1 MTSPAIRSM
10 GVFPSQRIHQL
21 IRDGAVYADRE
32 GIDLA
37 GQVQPASIDL
47 SLGTKAYRLQASF
60 LPQADTV
67 AQRVEELSM
76 YEVDLTQGAILER
89 GAVYLI
95 PLNER
100 LALPAHVRAKANP
113 KSSTGRLDIFT
124 RVITDHC
131 ARFEEIVPGYRGG
144 LFMEVV
150 PRSFTVKVRTGQ
162 RLNQLRFYDM
172 TDGGMSASIRELE
185 IMSRLEFAQGQ
196 ELQDLYNQRELL
208 CDGEGRFIGAPDRH
222 LGADGLLMGVNLGGD
237 DDTVI
242 GYKTKK
248 NSKAL
253 DLDRIGAYRAEDY
266 WEALHPP
273 RRGRLILE
281 PEEFYIFAS
290 KERIRIPLEYA
301 SEMVEFDAGTGEL
314 RTHYAGFFDPGFGHG
329 AHGEIRGTKAVLE
342 VRPHDVPF
350 IIEDGQILFKMKYEA
365 MTSAPLIH
373 YGAAIGSN
381 YHDQELRLSK
391 LFIKTGAPL
400 PSGAGKI

>member
-1 MTSPAIRSM
+1 M

-21 IRDGAVYADRE
+21 IAGGAITADRA
-32 GIDLA
+32 GVDLA
-37 GQVQPASIDL
+37 SQVQPASIDL
-47 SLGTKAYRLQASF
+47 SLGPKAFRLQASF
-60 LPQADTV
+60 LPQSDTV
-67 AQRVEELSM
+67 AQGVAELSM
-76 YEVDLTQGAILER
+76 YEIDLTQGAILER

-100 LALPAHVRAKANP
+100 LSLPPHIRAKANP

-131 ARFEEIVPGYRGG
+131 ARFEEIAPGYQGE

-172 TDGGMSASIRELE
+172 TASGSTASIRELE
-185 IMSRLEFAQGQ
+185 IMSRLEFSQGQ
-196 ELQDLYNQRELL
+196 ELQDLYNQKELL
-208 CDGEGRFIGAPDRH
+208 CNGDGHFIGAPDRH
-222 LGADGLLMGVNLGGD
+222 LGADGLLMGINLGGD
-237 DDTVI
+237 DDTII

-253 DLDRIGAYRAEDY
+253 DLDRVGAYRAEDY
-266 WEALHPP
+266 WEAIHPP
-273 RRGRLILE
+273 RGGRLILE

-329 AHGEIRGTKAVLE
+329 AHGEVRGTKAVLE

-365 MTSAPLIH
+365 MTDAPQIH
-373 YGAAIGSN
+373 YGEAIGSN

-391 LFIKTGAPL
+391 LFMKVAAPL
-400 PSGAGKI
+400 PR